1 MSEPIKSVTPV
12 QPKIMSQPTEG
23 STITVNEAPET
34 TNKERQEILK
44 LIGEMKKFT
53 GNRTIH
59 WNSSV
64 IKTKDQKLIQD
75 LGAYIAAPKPDFPE
89 VLKLNMDKAAQQ
101 IRERGGIILREDVEG
116 LTKTDEPL
124 KSKYSIGIISIFT
137 DPTLIF
143 YGTRKSSVSK
153 TQPLKWRLLKYQNQD
168 AICLEPTDH
177 SMKDVLKTMGK
188 NFEGKVKHS
197 LIGFSVHSGT
207 GLKFRNGF
215 IYDVSSPLG
224 ELVLTNTTQTN
235 IERSISPRPKS
246 ASPTIEKETSTQ
258 LNPPTPRFQITP
270 LKFTQSMKES
280 ENLNDI
286 KIKNLSSV
294 STLSEFSSTSETIK
308 LGQEPVKEDGWKE
321 QNIELE
327 KGIILH
333 IKYKIE
339 RTNNQNEEPTKTVQ
353 MKVPEKNKIEEPKV
367 KQSTLKRSTSCPPIK
382 TPKPKPKP
390 KSKQI
395 SFLKPVTNNQSDIPE
410 EQEKPV
416 SSNIQIYKN
425 QQQTKMFNP
434 LTQKKE
440 SYKMEGIP
448 PRRVSKYLLRH
459 FTETF
464 TIRRAVNAQ
473 YVVLNLPTVALD
485 STHQENP
492 TTNEYTI
499 SLEKKAQT
507 KFINGKYSDAF
518 TIITGNTNKP
528 TNPKY
533 EEVAKLFPQEDNE
546 IEIKNILDNL
556 PKPKGN
562 IKIFEKHV
570 AENMTGLK
578 NGKGCGPSGMSA
590 ELLRQLW
597 KQSESIRTKITE
609 LVNLFINRPFEID
622 DNFFLSNLHCIPKQ
636 PTGIRPIAVEELFT
650 KLVNKIVC
658 QQLMAQT
665 YSKIHQNQY
674 CIREMDSQMEA
685 VNNVKQNIKEGYT
698 KVIAVDFKN
707 AYGMIHREHIIKQL
721 KDMEV
726 HPILIK
732 YVHHLLQKQQMIFID
747 DEGKLRTIN
756 PTRGIAQGDPT
767 SSLLFCIGVNDLL
780 ESFNKLHLRTVAY
793 ADDFIIMAKK
803 KSVLLEEWKAF
814 MEKANSIGLEINT
827 SKTKLLYNKNNDK
840 EINNDS
846 GLKLEFYNEKLV
858 WTYLDIPIS
867 ENKEIIIEHLK
878 TKLEEFKNEAKT
890 LWNAKLP
897 IQTKYH
903 LYQSCLVGKLSYY
916 FKGIYCN
923 SDLTPKE
930 LQCITETDDEI
941 QKFYPKTIEDIP
953 STLRSLPYLYG
964 GLNMTTLN
972 DLSIIIYITS
982 KLKRNQRPIGYEYID
997 IPPNTHEAYKIRQA
1011 YFTSKLLKEPT
1022 LRNRIYNTEHLSKL
1036 TLSFQKPP
1044 TSSKQFLNN
1053 SEFIMLLDQVFK
1065 MDHTQIGWKGYD
1077 KCPQHTNKNCDLSHV
1092 TNCVRCGA
1100 LQNVRCHNEITYYI
1114 LRILKKNPKYK
1125 SVNIEDYTDFQ
1136 QQLRNNNQIGKR
1148 ADITYY
1154 IDKVQHSLD
1163 IAVVSSS
1170 PTNNAKFDPLGRHYT
1185 EKLRIYQKEPNVHP
1199 IIFGGNGD
1207 IYDKS
1212 WEVLTQLGL
1221 TIFDLRNIQHII
1233 VKYQTQKTKDA
1244 MTLNVDTWKQRDRN
1258 SRRRNNKQN
1267 NQNNNENPQI
1277 TDYLQ

>member
-12 QPKIMSQPTEG
+12 QAGPPAAPNGG
-23 STITVNEAPET
+23 SNTAVNEAPEA
-34 TNKERQEILK
+34 TNKEKQEILK
-44 LIGEMKKFT
+44 IRGEMKKFT
-53 GNRTIH
+53 GNTLIS
-59 WNSSV
+59 WDSSV
-64 IKTKDQKLIQD
+64 TKVKDQRLIQEH
-75 LGAYIAAPKPDFPE
+75 GAYFVNSRADLPE
-89 VLKLNMDKAAQQ
+89 VIRTNMAKTAHK
-101 IRERGGIILREDVEG
+101 IRERGGIILPEDIED
-116 LTKTDEPL
+116 LTKTDVPL
-124 KSKYSIGIISIFT
+124 KPKVSIGIISIFT
-137 DPTLIF
+137 EPTLLF
-143 YGTRKSSVSK
+143 YGTRKGSK
-153 TQPLKWRLLKYQNQD
+153 GKSQPMKWRLLKYQNKD
-168 AICLEPTDH
+168 ATCLETTDLK
-177 SMKDVLKTMGK
+177 MKDVLKSIGRT
-188 NFEGKVKHS
+188 FEGKIQHS
-197 LIGFSVHSGT
+197 LIGFSIHSGT
-207 GLKFRNGF
+207 GVKFRNGF
-215 IYDVSSPLG
+215 VYDVSPPLEG
-224 ELVLTNTTQTN
+224 ALLTNSTQTN
-235 IERSISPRPKS
+235 ILRSISPRPKS
-246 ASPTIEKETSTQ
+246 ASPTIDKETPPI
-258 LNPPTPRFQITP
+258 LNPPTPRFQRTP

-280 ENLNDI
+280 EDINDI

-294 STLSEFSSTSETIK
+294 TTLSEFSATSEIIK
-308 LGQEPVKEDGWKE
+308 SVQEPDKDEGWKE

-339 RTNNQNEEPTKTVQ
+339 RMNNQNNIPVKTIQ
-353 MKVPEKNKIEEPKV
+353 IKSPKRKDIEKPKE
-367 KQSTLKRSTSCPPIK
+367 KLTTLKRSTSCPPTK
-382 TPKPKPKP
+382 TPQQKQKPK
-390 KSKQI
+390 Q
-395 SFLKPVTNNQSDIPE
+395 KPVINKQNDTQE
-410 EQEKPV
+410 EQDKPI

-425 QQQTKMFNP
+425 QKQTPMYNP
-434 LTQKKE
+434 LTQRKQ
-440 SYKMEGIP
+440 SYKIEGIP
-448 PRRVSKYLLRH
+448 PRRVSKYLLKH
-459 FTETF
+459 FSDTF
-464 TIRRAVNAQ
+464 TIRRPVNAQ
-473 YVVLNLPTVALD
+473 FAMLNLPSVALD
-485 STHQENP
+485 STLQENP
-492 TTNEYTI
+492 ASNEYTTTI
-499 SLEKKAQT
+499 EKKAQT

-518 TIITGNTNKP
+518 TIITGNTTKP

-533 EEVAKLFPQEDNE
+533 EEVAKLFPQENNE
-546 IEIKNILDNL
+546 KEIQNILNSI

-562 IKIFEKHV
+562 LKIFEKQV
-570 AENMTGLK
+570 AENMSSLK

-597 KQSESIRTKITE
+597 KHNEAVRTKITE
-609 LVNLFINRPFEID
+609 LVNLFINKPTEID

-726 HPILIK
+726 NPTLIK
-732 YVHHLLQKQQMIFID
+732 YIHHLLEKQQMMFVD
-747 DEGKLRTIN
+747 NEGKLRTIN

-767 SSLLFCIGVNDLL
+767 SSLLFCIGVNNLL
-780 ESFNKLHLRTVAY
+780 ELFNKPGLRTVAY
-793 ADDFIIMAKK
+793 ADDFILMAKK
-803 KSVLLEEWKAF
+803 ESVLLEEWKSF

-827 SKTKLLYNKNNDK
+827 SKTKLLYNKKNEK
-840 EINNDS
+840 ETNNDS
-846 GLKLEFYNEKLV
+846 GLKLQFYNEELV

-867 ENKEIIIEHLK
+867 ENKDIIIEHLK
-878 TKLEEFKNEAKT
+878 TKLEEFKDEAKT

-941 QKFYPKTIEDIP
+941 RKFYPKIIEDIP
-953 STLRSLPYLYG
+953 STLRSLPYIYG
-964 GLNMTTLN
+964 GLNMTTLD
-972 DLSIIIYITS
+972 DLSIIIHITS

-997 IPPNTHEAYKIRQA
+997 IPPNTHETYKIRQA
-1011 YFTSKLLKEPT
+1011 YFMAKLFKEPT
-1022 LRNRIYNTEHLSKL
+1022 LRNRIYNTEHLTKL

-1053 SEFIMLLDQVFK
+1053 SEFTMLIDQVFK
-1065 MDHTQIGWKGYD
+1065 MDHTDVRWKGYD
-1077 KCPQHTNKNCDLSHV
+1077 KCPQHTDKNCDLSHV
-1092 TNCVRCGA
+1092 TNCVRCGC

-1114 LRILKKNPKYK
+1114 LRILKKNPKFRP
-1125 SVNIEDYTDFQ
+1125 VNIEDYSDFQ
-1136 QQLRNNNQIGKR
+1136 QELRNNNKTAKR

-1154 IDKVQHSLD
+1154 IDKIQHSLD

-1185 EKLRIYQKEPNVHP
+1185 EKLRNYQKEPNVHP

-1233 VKYQTQKTKDA
+1233 VKHQTQKINDA
-1244 MTLNVDTWKQRDRN
+1244 MTLNVDIWKQRDRN
-1258 SRRRNNKQN
+1258 SRRRNNKQK
-1267 NQNNNENPQI
+1267 NQNNNQNSHI
-1277 TDYLQ
+1277 TDYLQE